1 MFFKTFQQIV
11 ESLDY
16 SLIPSK
22 IYGSAHK
29 KKDTYGTS
37 LESLEDHSF
46 LCSKYFLYLVEKL
59 QLESLIEDMISNI
72 FTDKN
77 TDALKEII
85 SYIVHYHDIGKINPN
100 FQKANVE
107 NIDVQG
113 DKRHSYYSSKALT
126 AFLIKKFPGYEYVIH
141 LFSNAVNF
149 HHSPLGDFNGKIKEE
164 DQIEKEITEKI
175 FSVTNIDNAT
185 IDQNIMFEFW
195 DNPSFEWKRL
205 FLLVKL
211 IYSLL
216 VMSDSYSTF
225 HYTNN
230 LNEFY
235 NLNTIDSET
244 TKKMVQSFSRIEYN
258 KDIDNRGL
266 KNLSEIKNINDL
278 RSQILIECSYR
289 IKKLLNENNK
299 IFMLAAP
306 TGGGKT
312 NISMKLALNILEY
325 DNNIKRVFYVFPFIN
340 IIEQNSRV
348 INEYLFNP
356 SLFPNKIGKVSDI
369 YSRGYFDRFKTDDDS
384 ISDLQHLMMIQND
397 NFLNNCVNIITN
409 VNFFNSFIKNKRDN
423 RYKIANLCNSVV
435 IIDEIQSLNDKN
447 LRVFYDFINE
457 TSKNLNIYY
466 IIMSATLPNFNYFL
480 DSVTIPEICED
491 SSKYFNHPL
500 LERNSVEFRYD
511 ITDLDGITKLVIDE
525 IDTNYSDKKVKILLT
540 FNTVR
545 TSRKVFDILKE
556 DSYFKDFKFFLLNG
570 TIHTLRRKKI
580 IEKFKDKNNYTNTI
594 LVSTQSVEAGMDIDC
609 DFGIRDYT
617 ILESLEQISGRINRE
632 CNTKKSGISKL
643 FVIKYKEGD
652 NYDVTKIYS
661 PKKSSRYRVLKKYI
675 PAQLYEILKYKKF
688 DDYYMELAKEVKKI
702 GSDSYNAVITE
713 INQLHYRSINDMID
727 VIEKE
732 IEQIDIFIDE
742 KIPLEWL
749 STEDREY
756 IQSFVEDGDIKKFE
770 TASTIIQDNK
780 VYTKGIYEL
789 WKNVL
794 TSTDKFEDKY
804 IRKKVTS
811 VYNQFVVGI
820 NNIKSYQTDVSLLD
834 HMLCNQV
841 VKLDE
846 KFNAVISTDKFL
858 EYYSFNDGIDTNKL
872 KSELSNVDLRMI

>member
-1 MFFKTFQQIV
+1 MFFKTFKQIV

-29 KKDTYGTS
+29 KKDIYENS

-46 LCSKYFLYLVEKL
+46 LCSKYFVYLIEKL
-59 QLESLIEDMISNI
+59 QLESIIDDMISNI

-77 TDALKEII
+77 TDTVKEII

-107 NIDVQG
+107 NIDVSG
-113 DKRHSYYSSKALT
+113 DKRHSYYSSKVLT
-126 AFLIKKFPGYEYVIH
+126 SFLIKKFPRLDYVVH
-141 LFSNAVNF
+141 LFSTAVNF

-175 FSVTNIDNAT
+175 FSVTNIGNAT
-185 IDQNIMFEFW
+185 IDQKTMLEFW
-195 DNPSFEWKRL
+195 DNPNFDWKRL

-235 NLNTIDSET
+235 NLNMIDTET
-244 TKKMVQSFSRIEYN
+244 RKKMVQSFSRIEYN
-258 KDIDNRGL
+258 KDIGRRGL
-266 KNLSEIKNINDL
+266 KILSEIKNINDL
-278 RSQILIECSYR
+278 RSEILIECNNR

-299 IFMLAAP
+299 IFMLAVP

-312 NISMKLALNILEY
+312 NISMKLALNILEHD
-325 DNNIKRVFYVFPFIN
+325 DNVKRVFYVFPFIN
-340 IIEQNSRV
+340 IIEQNSKV
-348 INEYLFNP
+348 INETFFDP
-356 SLFPNKIGKVSDI
+356 SLFSNKIGKVSDI
-369 YSRGYFDRFKTDDDS
+369 YSRAYFDKFKTDNDS
-384 ISDLQHLMMIQND
+384 ISGLQHLMIIQND

-435 IIDEIQSLNDKN
+435 VIDEIQSLSDKN

-480 DSVTIPEICED
+480 DNVAIPEICED
-491 SSKYFNHPL
+491 PSKYFNHPL
-500 LERNSVEFRYD
+500 LERNSVVFRYD
-511 ITDLDGITKLVIDE
+511 IKDLDGIKKLVIEE
-525 IDTNYSDKKVKILLT
+525 IDTNYLDKKVKILLT

-545 TSRKVFDILKE
+545 TSRKVFDNLKE
-556 DSYFKDFKFFLLNG
+556 DSYFKNFKFYLLNG

-580 IEKFKDKNNYTNTI
+580 IEEFKDKNTNVNTI

-609 DFGIRDYT
+609 DFGVRDYS

-652 NYDVTKIYS
+652 TYDVTKIYS

-675 PAQLYEILKYKKF
+675 PVQLHEILKYKKF
-688 DDYYMELAKEVKKI
+688 DDYY
-702 GSDSYNAVITE
+702 G
-713 INQLHYRSINDMID
+713 
-727 VIEKE
+727 
-732 IEQIDIFIDE
+732 
-742 KIPLEWL
+742 
-749 STEDREY
+749 
-756 IQSFVEDGDIKKFE
+756 
-770 TASTIIQDNK
+770 
-780 VYTKGIYEL
+780 
-789 WKNVL
+789 
-794 TSTDKFEDKY
+794 
-804 IRKKVTS
+804 
-811 VYNQFVVGI
+811 
-820 NNIKSYQTDVSLLD
+820 
-834 HMLCNQV
+834 
-841 VKLDE
+841 
-846 KFNAVISTDKFL
+846 
-858 EYYSFNDGIDTNKL
+858 
-872 KSELSNVDLRMI
+872 